1 MADKKISALTSATL
15 PLAGTEVVPLVQ
27 SSTTKKV
34 AVSYLTA
41 GRDVQANNLFV
52 NLSSSPGAFNNTV
65 AISSGASSLAGL
77 QLVNNAVGSS
87 YNTGLQVFLNGTDG
101 YVSSF
106 NGPLYVQTGGYT
118 IRAEYDLS
126 GNYKVNNG
134 NVIVG
139 TAGKGI
145 DFSANANAPG
155 MTSELLN
162 WYEEGVFTPV
172 FNNLTVG
179 NGSVDG
185 RYTRIGRMVTATIRL
200 NFGST
205 SAWTGTCANV
215 AGLPYVSVYAA
226 NGCMTMFQTNVG
238 WFGGQVMIYANNS
251 QLSYPTTASGTAFSA
266 TTPWTWGAGDFAII
280 TISYEA

>member
-1 MADKKISALTSATL
+1 MADKKISALTAAST
-15 PLAGTEVVPLVQ
+15 PLAGTEVLPIVQ
-27 SSTTKKV
+27 SGSTVKV
-34 AVSYLTA
+34 SVSNLTT
-41 GRDVQANNLFV
+41 GRDV
-52 NLSSSPGAFNNTV
+52 SMKRGTS
-65 AISSGASSLAGL
+65 
-77 QLVNNAVGSS
+77 
-87 YNTGLQVFLNGTDG
+87 TDG
-101 YVSSF
+101 FYISGVGKVLYFDTTGEALSNQIATVNDFNLQMSCGRGSTSYVTAASDSVRL
-106 NGPLYVQTGGYT
+106 GVGGVEQFRVNT
-118 IRAEYDLS
+118 S
-126 GNYKVNNG
+126 GNLAVLN
-134 NVIVG
+134 
-139 TAGKGI
+139 AGKGI
-145 DFSANANAPG
+145 DFSANVNAPG
-155 MTSELLN
+155 MTSEVLD

-179 NGSVDG
+179 DGSVDG

-205 SAWTGTCANV
+205 SAWAGTCANV